1 MGQLLLI
8 VVVAVTIAAVVF
20 GVTVLVSGRDAGLQP
35 AEPDGRAIPLPATR
49 PLQESDLG
57 DVRFDLASRGYRM
70 AQVDQAL
77 RRAAYDIGYKDE
89 LIGVLEAEVTALRE
103 GRTLDADALRRAREA
118 AQAPSTAAVAAG
130 GGEPGKPGWSEF
142 TRPAESDTASTAYDR
157 DIEVV
162 AEAPVLAAE
171 PPAESEPPSAPVVEE
186 AAPTAPVEPAESAAE
201 PETAAD
207 GAPESVVSPVLAAE
221 SQFGEEDADAAEKA
235 AEPYPVTEPYGG
247 PAAEPL
253 SETAPKANPS
263 AKSKKAKTATNA
275 TSVGAGTTSAE
286 DAGSARR

>member
-118 AQAPSTAAVAAG
+118 AQAPSAPPAPAVEAG

-142 TRPAESDTASTAYDR
+142 TQPAESDTASAAPDR

-162 AEAPVLAAE
+162 AEAPALAAE
-171 PPAESEPPSAPVVEE
+171 PPAESEPASAPVVEE
-186 AAPTAPVEPAESAAE
+186 AEPTALVEPAESAAE
-201 PETAAD
+201 
-207 GAPESVVSPVLAAE
+207 PESVVSPVLAAE
-221 SQFGEEDADAAEKA
+221 SQFGEEDAEAGEKA
-235 AEPYPVTEPYGG
+235 EEPYPVTEPYGG

-263 AKSKKAKTATNA
+263 SKSKKAKTATNA
-275 TSVGAGTTSAE
+275 TSVGAASTPAE